1 MDYLRDDAG
10 SDDEGRPM
18 QLLLK
23 DKAGSILDTLDVF
36 GPNHGDQGVTLLG
49 GYEGFYHV
57 DRTDNRDTTAYG
69 EGSQPSTL
77 PRVDERPVKFT
88 LGTQAATPA
97 GWEAVENRLWKFIV
111 FGADCWI
118 RLHSALSAPRE
129 LKIRL
134 NKKPKDL
141 LAKGPGLITTGV
153 WEIDAY
159 SWDPW
164 WYSKMLTASI
174 KRSQMIE
181 VSATT
186 GNPQPG
192 SGVWQ
197 GYLPLQNPADQ
208 RCWPEYSSNQLTNAT
223 TVSLPDQLGQRL
235 VRLPV
240 LNAGQEFYVRTD
252 PNFETLMVRD
262 NSQQWAN
269 MRAGEFSDVQ
279 LEPGMVVPV
288 NAPVR
293 IVGGT
298 PDTEIKVY
306 LIQRWERMFG
316 GEVRVP

>member
-1 MDYLRDDAG
+1 MDYLRDDTVPDPA
-10 SDDEGRPM
+10 GRPM

-23 DKAGSILDTLDVF
+23 DKTGNVIDTLDVM
-36 GPNHGDQGVTLLG
+36 GPDHGTQGVTLIE

-57 DRTDNRDTTAYG
+57 DRTDNRETTAYG
-69 EGSQPSTL
+69 EGSQPSTN
-77 PRVDERPVKFT
+77 PRVNERPVKFK
-88 LGTQAATPA
+88 LGTQASTPA
-97 GWEAVENRLWKFIV
+97 GWERVENRLWRFIR
-111 FGADCWI
+111 FGADVWV
-118 RLHSALSAPRE
+118 RLHSELSVPRE

-134 NKKPKDL
+134 NAKPKDL
-141 LAKGPGLITTGV
+141 LMRGPGLIRTQV

-164 WYSKMLTASI
+164 WYSEMLTASI

-208 RCWPEYSSNQLTNAT
+208 RCWPEYTSNELTTAT

-252 PNFETLMVRD
+252 PNEETLVVRD
-262 NSQQWAN
+262 DSQQWAN
-269 MRAGEFSDVQ
+269 MRAGEFSTEQ
-279 LEPGMVVPV
+279 LPGNLVVPV

-306 LIQRWERMFG
+306 LIQKWERMFG
-316 GEVRVP
+316 GEVAIP